1 MFLSHVRL
9 FIREFARTSGGILL
23 ILSNIPLR
31 SELTL
36 GEENLLLVLR
46 ALHVQAIAIQV
57 TAKVLG
63 WWKGDTLV
71 AFLPWK
77 FTTWN
82 FDKMI
87 ENGIRINMLP
97 WHLKTCHFPEY
108 VQIFNSI

>member
-1 MFLSHVRL
+1 V
-9 FIREFARTSGGILL
+9 I
-23 ILSNIPLR
+23 
-31 SELTL
+31 

-57 TAKVLG
+57 TARVLG
-63 WWKGDTLV
+63 WWKGDMLV

-87 ENGIRINMLP
+87 ENGIRINELP
-97 WHLKTCHFPEY
+97 WHLKHGTLKLATFLSMSNFSIPFKY
-108 VQIFNSI
+108 GYLQDYFVQIKSCDGL